1 LRLSGDRLVA
11 VGAAI
16 TGVGATFA
24 AAFWTYTIAQTPHQ
38 TFWQAPGYA
47 SIAISALGLVL
58 MAGGLLIPNPGSG
71 SLKRREAAT
80 TQPTSR
86 AGGTSTSIQ
95 TSDPEATP
103 ARRRRFNK
111 RSGGT

>member
-71 SLKRREAAT
+71 S
-80 TQPTSR
+80 TQT
-86 AGGTSTSIQ
+86 Q
-95 TSDPEATP
+95 
-103 ARRRRFNK
+103 
-111 RSGGT
+111 RSGDDSTNLQSGRDININTDQ